1 MVLEGD
7 FYKIIEI
14 SRQENDY
21 EVIAELSETHP
32 IYAGHF
38 PSQPVVPGMC
48 TLTIIREC
56 LHKILNRDI
65 IFNQI
70 KECKFVS
77 ALIPRKGLV
86 IRLEMNVD
94 QSRVRCMVYE
104 GETVVLK
111 LKAVID

>member
-48 TLTIIREC
+48 TLTSIRDC

-77 ALIPRKGLV
+77 ALIPRKGLS
-86 IRLEMNVD
+86 ISLKINVD
-94 QSRVRCMVYE
+94 EPNVKCMVYE